1 MSVFESAIEACGLHA
16 DRRRLISHP
25 PDIALDGAVQFRL
38 SWSLGVPASAGVYL
52 IHDLRGILYLGR
64 GDHLRR
70 RFEEHYLDSHN
81 PALRIAIRTA
91 VGQLMFSWVLVAAP
105 GQIELERNL
114 IRSFRPLCNV
124 QHNSVPSERC
134 T

>member
-1 MSVFESAIEACGLHA
+1 MTSLDVARGCQLVAH
-16 DRRRLISHP
+16 RRRLIVEP
-25 PDIALDGAVQFRL
+25 PRVVPDGGVLFRR
-38 SWSLGVPASAGVYL
+38 SWSLGVPTRPGVYL
-52 IHDLRGILYLGR
+52 IHDLRGILYVGR
-64 GDHLRR
+64 ADQLRR

-81 PALRIAIRTA
+81 PALRTAIRTA

-105 GQIELERNL
+105 EQFELERDL

-124 QHNSVPSERC
+124 QHNSVPTEAC